1 MFRHIRAVSLFLGFL
16 IAASSEGATFTF
28 STGNPNGVMA
38 VASRPDGGGGLFE
51 IEAADDFVT
60 LSTTTTINHATFTG
74 LIPTG
79 TLLTSVSQVV
89 VEIYRVFPQDSNTVR
104 TPVVPTRV
112 NSPSD
117 VAFDFRDST
126 VPNLTFAASI
136 LAGSFTASN
145 SISPGGIHPLPNQT
159 TGGSGPTTGQEVLFD
174 VTFTTPFTLP
184 AGHYFFVPQVSISG
198 GGVFYWL
205 SAPKP
210 IVAPGTPFA
219 PDLQSWTRDAFLDPD
234 WLRVGTDIVG
244 GTTPTFNGAFSLDG
258 VVANSLVVTPVAI
271 SPFEAVSFSG
281 IVASFID
288 ADTLQPP
295 GNFTAT
301 VDWGDGTTS
310 AGTVT
315 GSAGSFSVSGTHTYA
330 DEGSFPVQVTVID
343 IANSLNASSTGT
355 ATVGESDVLVGTGLA
370 ITATQGVAFAGSVAS
385 FTDTDAANVPG
396 DFTAT
401 INWGDTTTTA
411 GVVSGGSGTFLVS
424 GSHTYA
430 GAGTFPVT
438 VTLSDD
444 APGTATATA
453 VGSASVA
460 AAPVNANA
468 SAVPTL
474 GGLGLLILTLS
485 LAAFGALMT
494 RSR

>member
-28 STGNPNGVMA
+28 STGNPNGLMA
-38 VASRPDGGGGLFE
+38 VASRPAGGGGLFE

-60 LSTTTTINHATFTG
+60 LSTTTVNHATFTG

-104 TPVVPTRV
+104 TPLVPTRV

-126 VPNLTFAASI
+126 VPNLTF
-136 LAGSFTASN
+136 TASTLNATFTVLN
-145 SISPGGIHPLPNQT
+145 SVQQGGIHPSPNQT
-159 TGGSGPTTGQEVLFD
+159 TGGNGPITGEEVLLD
-174 VTFTTPFTLP
+174 VTFTTPFSLP
-184 AGHYFFVPQVSISG
+184 AGHYFFVPKVTLTG
-198 GGVFYWL
+198 AGNFFYWL
-205 SAPKP
+205 SGERP
-210 IVAPGTPFA
+210 IVSGTPFA

-244 GTTPTFNGAFSLDG
+244 GTTPPTFNGAFSLDG

-343 IANSLNASSTGT
+343 IANSLSASSTGT

-370 ITATQGVAFAGSVAS
+370 ITATQGVAFTGAVAS

-411 GVVSGGSGTFLVS
+411 GIVSGGSGTFLVS

>member
-1 MFRHIRAVSLFLGFL
+1 
-16 IAASSEGATFTF
+16 
-28 STGNPNGVMA
+28 
-38 VASRPDGGGGLFE
+38 
-51 IEAADDFVT
+51 
-60 LSTTTTINHATFTG
+60 
-74 LIPTG
+74 
-79 TLLTSVSQVV
+79 
-89 VEIYRVFPQDSNTVR
+89 
-104 TPVVPTRV
+104 
-112 NSPSD
+112 
-117 VAFDFRDST
+117 
-126 VPNLTFAASI
+126 
-136 LAGSFTASN
+136 
-145 SISPGGIHPLPNQT
+145 
-159 TGGSGPTTGQEVLFD
+159 
-174 VTFTTPFTLP
+174 
-184 AGHYFFVPQVSISG
+184 
-198 GGVFYWL
+198 
-205 SAPKP
+205 
-210 IVAPGTPFA
+210 
-219 PDLQSWTRDAFLDPD
+219 
-234 WLRVGTDIVG
+234 
-244 GTTPTFNGAFSLDG
+244 
-258 VVANSLVVTPVAI
+258 VANSLVVTPVAI

-343 IANSLNASSTGT
+343 IANSLSASSTGT

-370 ITATQGVAFAGSVAS
+370 ITATQGVAFTGAVAS

-411 GVVSGGSGTFLVS
+411 GIVSGGSGTFLVS